1 MIFRREEPE
10 DGEPLSS
17 ILHGKLLELSLP
29 AYYETVSSSR
39 IREYVDKDMD
49 ISMLVDPVAQSYIY
63 EYGLYLR
70 SPQFKEVLKP
80 QERYYRRYSAATM
93 PSELRYHAVGRESPR
108 PWGSTA
114 ARTTGFSAG
123 AAATSRDLRSSTR
136 WWGTSR
142 RPASSAATPP
152 ADSGAG
158 TRYSAKGEDS
168 AETCRQVVNELLA
181 RSLTDECTYA
191 LCRLKKPRPALTEA
205 LSQLGFVGIRG
216 QEGLYY
222 VDMRDPLVLIQDI
235 FLSISRPHRDDPAV
249 RQAVAESRP
258 KLRSALT
265 SLFPGSL
272 VLTFDAETLN
282 QALLHKVQQH
292 NKNTRF

>member
-1 MIFRREEPE
+1 
-10 DGEPLSS
+10 
-17 ILHGKLLELSLP
+17 SLP

-93 PSELRYHAVGRESPR
+93 PSELRYHAVGREPKAVGLYSR
-108 PWGSTA
+108 QDDRLLGWSCGNIAGSSELYVVVGDIEA
-114 ARTTGFSAG
+114 AIFVRRH
-123 AAATSRDLRSSTR
+123 TSGRILVLD
-136 WWGTSR
+136 
-142 RPASSAATPP
+142 AVQCE
-152 ADSGAG
+152 
-158 TRYSAKGEDS
+158 GEDS
-168 AETCRQVVNELLA
+168 AETCREVVNELLA

-191 LCRLKKPRPALTEA
+191 LCRLQKPRPALTEA

-235 FLSISRPHRDDPAV
+235 FLAIKPPHRDDPAV

-292 NKNTRF
+292 NKV